1 MTNRPPDGAFSA
13 KRVYWL
19 AEPSLAQRI
28 LNECPAM
35 VQSPLLTYLNHD
47 TSGSDLNHL
56 GRSLFLASD
65 VGGSSLGGVNFSEIL
80 SMLATVRA

>member
-1 MTNRPPDGAFSA
+1 
-13 KRVYWL
+13 
-19 AEPSLAQRI
+19 
-28 LNECPAM
+28 M

-80 SMLATVRA
+80 SVLATVRA